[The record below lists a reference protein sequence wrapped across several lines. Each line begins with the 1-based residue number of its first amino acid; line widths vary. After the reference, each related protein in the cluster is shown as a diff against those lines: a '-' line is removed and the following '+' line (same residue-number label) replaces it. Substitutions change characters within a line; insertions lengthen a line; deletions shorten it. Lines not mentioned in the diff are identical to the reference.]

1 MIFRYSE
8 LITATEEL
16 EIEDVGN
23 VALIGTDSLQKEYY
37 LIIQT
42 VLGRTSCIKYGPNIP
57 DLPCLLDKCDYNY
70 LQFDYNEGKI
80 CKLIDKFL
88 HTETL
93 SKVEIVTIDEIRS
106 RIKNLIDYIGMPE

>member
-8 LITATEEL
+8 LVTATEEL
-16 EIEDVGN
+16 EIEDMGN

-42 VLGRTSCIKYGPNIP
+42 VLGRTSYIKYGPNIP

-88 HTETL
+88 NAETL
-93 SKVEIVTIDEIRS
+93 SKVEIVTMMRLDLVLKTLQIT
-106 RIKNLIDYIGMPE
+106 